1 MKGVAILVG
10 LWRDR
15 WSADA
20 STVFDEQKTS
30 ADFVSGRNSA
40 IACFFVVVIV
50 FRVALL
56 CCQCVGG
63 GSEWNMEHNSRG
75 QRLRGEDRVTQVD
88 DKLSTYCS

>member
-40 IACFFVVVIV
+40 IACFLLLLLLFSGRPAMLSVCGW
-50 FRVALL
+50 RVR
-56 CCQCVGG
+56 V
-63 GSEWNMEHNSRG
+63 EHG
-75 QRLRGEDRVTQVD
+75 AQ
-88 DKLSTYCS
+88 

>member
-30 ADFVSGRNSA
+30 VDFVSGRNSA
-40 IACFFVVVIV
+40 IACFFVVVVV
-50 FRVALL
+50 FSACPAMLSVCGWRVR
-56 CCQCVGG
+56 V
-63 GSEWNMEHNSRG
+63 EHG
-75 QRLRGEDRVTQVD
+75 AQ
-88 DKLSTYCS
+88 

>member
-40 IACFFVVVIV
+40 IACFFFVVVV
-50 FRVALL
+50 FGSPCYVVSVRVA
-56 CCQCVGG
+56 
-63 GSEWNMEHNSRG
+63 G
-75 QRLRGEDRVTQVD
+75 QSGTWSTIVEDSQ
-88 DKLSTYCS
+88 

>member
-20 STVFDEQKTS
+20 STVFDEQRTS

-40 IACFFVVVIV
+40 IACFFVVVVVFGLPCYVVSVQVAGQSGTWSTIV
-50 FRVALL
+50 
-56 CCQCVGG
+56 
-63 GSEWNMEHNSRG
+63 
-75 QRLRGEDRVTQVD
+75 EDSQ
-88 DKLSTYCS
+88 

>member
-20 STVFDEQKTS
+20 STVFDEQRTS

-40 IACFFVVVIV
+40 IACFFVVVV
-50 FRVALL
+50 FGLPCYV
-56 CCQCVGG
+56 V
-63 GSEWNMEHNSRG
+63 SV
-75 QRLRGEDRVTQVD
+75 RVTGQSGTW
-88 DKLSTYCS
+88 STIVEDSQ